1 MWPSVLHAK
10 FLVSVNGIFSGIPKS
25 RIILIPVFF
34 GLFEKC
40 YFIFRFLFV
49 NRPSLFVGMMMGYR
63 AIPKVDPTFRSW
75 V

>member
-10 FLVSVNGIFSGIPKS
+10 FPVSVNVVFLGIPKS

-49 NRPSLFVGMMMGYR
+49 NRPSLLVGIMMGYR
-63 AIPKVDPTFRSW
+63 ATPTVDPTFRSW